1 MMAVLEL
8 RSLESGGII
17 GSGMTDTRWKSL
29 RDAYGYCNGQQDMW
43 QPGYLDPQ
51 RSMTKDNRP
60 WCS

>member
-29 RDAYGYCNGQQDMW
+29 RDAYGYCNGQQDLCGN
-43 QPGYLDPQ
+43 QGILIH
-51 RSMTKDNRP
+51 KDL
-60 WCS
+60 